1 MSSQSYDSYPE
12 PWYQTSVPSDSE
24 VIQTMQTTW
33 FIIAL
38 NRDLNSDMDNNNLQ
52 KMLNSHFKELPSWT
66 HITFEKIK
74 MIPKWKEE
82 CDRILKEVSLECKP
96 YGSYRGFHTFGVND
110 IKKKH
115 FVLFIKE
122 FYLRNVIQKLK
133 PYIVEYYYRPEN
145 KGALMA
151 SVRFNILSANK

>member
-12 PWYQTSVPSDSE
+12 PWYQSAGPSDSE

-33 FIIAL
+33 FISAL

-52 KMLNSHFKELPSWT
+52 KMLNIHFKELPSWT
-66 HITFEKIK
+66 QITFEKIK
-74 MIPKWKEE
+74 MIPNWKGESE
-82 CDRILKEVSLECKP
+82 RILKEVALKSKP
-96 YGSYRGFHTFGVND
+96 YGSYRGFQTFVVNE
-110 IKKKH
+110 IKEKH
-115 FVLFIKE
+115 FIRFIKD

-133 PYIVEYYYRPEN
+133 PYIIEYYYRPEN

-151 SVRFNILSANK
+151 SIRFNNLSTNK